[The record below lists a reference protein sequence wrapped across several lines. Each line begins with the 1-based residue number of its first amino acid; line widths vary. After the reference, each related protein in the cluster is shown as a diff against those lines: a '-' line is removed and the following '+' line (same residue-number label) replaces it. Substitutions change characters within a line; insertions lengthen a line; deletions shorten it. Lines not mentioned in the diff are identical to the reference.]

1 MKKSGKKDCS
11 KSRHSRRNGVVYVW
25 VVVVLLL
32 LITTVGLALD
42 VGKVILV
49 ANQLQNAADAAALA
63 GARVVKISQPQARQ
77 NAMALALE
85 NFADGQG
92 VQLAANQGNGSNGDI
107 VVGRYNQQT
116 GVFTPTTSGANAV
129 KVVARRSSGSLG
141 GPVALNFG
149 SLFKVNTCDI
159 SRYSIAVA
167 TGGTGAGI
175 IALAPDGIGLLI
187 NGNARLNVSNGA
199 ILVNSI
205 AGNAVRLIGN
215 ASVNAVELDV
225 TGDID
230 ISGNVQFDPNLIIN
244 LGVTPSPDPL
254 CPDPPNECLPEPE
267 WDSGDLSPDAP
278 SSGQTLSIGGNST
291 KELRPGYYPGG
302 IRINGNADVTF
313 KPGMY
318 ILGGTGL
325 VASGNANLCAKGVMF
340 YIIGSGVID
349 LAGNGSI
356 VLTPIQFDS
365 SDFCDSSYS
374 YPADTDY
381 TYEGIGIFQSRDN
394 NNDARIVGNAKLHL
408 HGTLYFPENHLK
420 VVGNGD
426 GFGDQLIAR
435 TIGISGNGDIKIMYD
450 GRNPTPAHRSYL
462 VK

>member
-1 MKKSGKKDCS
+1 MKKSDKRNSS
-11 KSRHSRRNGVVYVW
+11 KSKHPVRKGIVYVW

-42 VGKVILV
+42 VSKVILV

-63 GARVVKISQPQARQ
+63 GARVVKISQDQARQ
-77 NAMALALE
+77 NAMNLALE
-85 NFADGQG
+85 NSADGQS
-92 VQLAANQGNGSNGDI
+92 VQLASNQGNGSGGDI

-116 GVFTPTTSGANAV
+116 GVFTPTTSGVNAV
-129 KVVARRSSGSLG
+129 KIVARRSSGSLG

-149 SLFKVNTCDI
+149 SLFKVDTCNI
-159 SRYSIAVA
+159 SRSSIAVA

-205 AGNAVRLIGN
+205 ASNAVRLIGN

-267 WDSGDLSPDAP
+267 WDSGDDLSPSP
-278 SSGQTLSIGGNST
+278 GQTLSIGGNST
-291 KELRPGYYPGG
+291 RVLESGYYSGG

-325 VASGNANLCAKGVMF
+325 VVSGNADLCAKGVMF

-349 LAGNGSI
+349 LAGNGS
-356 VLTPIQFDS
+356 VELTPIEYDS
-365 SDFCDSSYS
+365 SNFCDSSYS

-381 TYEGIGIFQSRDN
+381 TYEGIGIFQSRDD

-450 GRNPTPAHRSYL
+450 GRNPTPAYKSYL
-462 VK
+462 VQ